1 MRGFG
6 LIALAAV
13 ITGLVVGVVIADSG
27 GSGKA
32 TPSVPEL
39 TPPPG
44 TISGTSGTTDQGTTS
59 TNTTT
64 NTTSAPSQTSTQTT
78 PSQTSGG
85 AGAPQSD
92 TPQNNQPPPKGSPAG
107 RFEQFCKDNPGAC

>member
-1 MRGFG
+1 VRRFG

-13 ITGLVVGVVIADSG
+13 VTGLIVGIVIANAG

-32 TPSVPEL
+32 TPSIPEL
-39 TPPPG
+39 KPPPG
-44 TISGTSGTTDQGTTS
+44 TISHGGTSGATGSTGTTG
-59 TNTTT
+59 TTGATTT
-64 NTTSAPSQTSTQTT
+64 PTPTQTT

-85 AGAPQSD
+85 SQTPTAD
-92 TPQNNQPPPKGSPAG
+92 TPQNNTTPPKGSPAG